1 MSENVTSLVVPEGD
15 GGGGGGGRSL
25 PNLIR
30 HLGEFIRCALHRNGS
45 PRPHPQPLPGAVYIA
60 RQKEAIFSDADQP
73 QNIFVIT
80 LFIIKNTIIIII
92 IRSFSLRSLL
102 NQQEGKNLKVHL
114 ENVCFQRGAIQHDC
128 LDFLQPSLT
137 MECHVSYNIIFFIF
151 LITWYHR
158 HRHHH

>member
-45 PRPHPQPLPGAVYIA
+45 PRPHPQPLPRAVYIA

-92 IRSFSLRSLL
+92 IITRPKPAYGRQGLAGLWGQDTDQAGTFWGVVNISLRAFSAQL
-102 NQQEGKNLKVHL
+102 G
-114 ENVCFQRGAIQHDC
+114 
-128 LDFLQPSLT
+128 
-137 MECHVSYNIIFFIF
+137 
-151 LITWYHR
+151 
-158 HRHHH
+158 

>member
-45 PRPHPQPLPGAVYIA
+45 PRPHPQPLPRAVYIA

-73 QNIFVIT
+73 QNIFVVT

-92 IRSFSLRSLL
+92 IIRCFSLHSL
-102 NQQEGKNLKVHL
+102 
-114 ENVCFQRGAIQHDC
+114 
-128 LDFLQPSLT
+128 
-137 MECHVSYNIIFFIF
+137 
-151 LITWYHR
+151 
-158 HRHHH
+158 